1 MAELL
6 SVRDLRVRFHRAPPG
21 RYAVDGVSFSL
32 EEGEILGLVGE
43 SGSGKTVTAMTVSGL
58 LPRRQTQVSGSVIL
72 AGREILGSSEAQLRA
87 LQGSDLAVVFQEP
100 MTSLNPVLRIGP
112 QVEESLRFHTR
123 LSAGERRQ
131 RALEAMAQA
140 ELPDPEALYR
150 KYPHE
155 LSGGMLQRV
164 MIAAAIVSRPKLLS
178 PSRPRSWPC

>member
-112 QVEESLRFHTR
+112 RW
-123 LSAGERRQ
+123 RR
-131 RALEAMAQA
+131 ACASTLASP
-140 ELPDPEALYR
+140 LG
-150 KYPHE
+150 
-155 LSGGMLQRV
+155 SGG
-164 MIAAAIVSRPKLLS
+164 SGPWRPWPRPSS
-178 PSRPRSWPC
+178 PTRRPCTGSIPTSSPAECSSG